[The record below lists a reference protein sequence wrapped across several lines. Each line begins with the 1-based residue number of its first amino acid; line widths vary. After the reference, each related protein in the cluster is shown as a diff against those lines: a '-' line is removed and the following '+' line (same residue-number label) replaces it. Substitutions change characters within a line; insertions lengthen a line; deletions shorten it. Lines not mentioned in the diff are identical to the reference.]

1 MSDKFHSKDFERS
14 GGCLTRRSIFI
25 SLILHFQLTLSP
37 HSMHHASRCPDPRLR
52 SRRPLAAIDLAR
64 AGLKVEI
71 LEARDRIGGRIF
83 TKHDDN
89 T

>member
-1 MSDKFHSKDFERS
+1 MPPDV
-14 GGCLTRRSIFI
+14 
-25 SLILHFQLTLSP
+25 LILGAGAAG
-37 HSMHHASRCPDPRLR
+37 HS
-52 SRRPLAAIDLAR
+52 AIDVSR
-64 AGLKVEI
+64 AGMKVEI

>member
-37 HSMHHASRCPDPRLR
+37 HRTMPPDVLILGAGAAGH
-52 SRRPLAAIDLAR
+52 SAAIDVSR
-64 AGLKVEI
+64 AGMKVEI